1 MTKFLLS
8 IMQGLGYLGAL
19 LALYTLFAL
28 LGMGLYALF
37 DLLM

>member
-19 LALYTLFAL
+19 LALYTVLAL
-28 LGMGLYALF
+28 AGLALGT
-37 DLLM
+37 LLDMVF